1 MRRLAVLAA
10 ALLSSA
16 SVSASPLQTGLPTP
30 NSTCTSVMS
39 YLVTE
44 TNVQFVCVK
53 IVAATGAMQVT
64 GRFSFARSG
73 NDPWLEMVRNAK
85 RQGKVL
91 GIHLASGKLTGI
103 TE

>member
-10 ALLSSA
+10 VLLSSA
-16 SVSASPLQTGLPTP
+16 SVSAIPLQTGLPTP
-30 NSTCTSVMS
+30 TSTCSVTSYV
-39 YLVTE
+39 VTE
-44 TNVQFVCVK
+44 TNVQFACVK
-53 IVAATGAMQVT
+53 VVAGTGAMQVT
-64 GRFSFARSG
+64 GRFSFARAG

-91 GIHLASGKLTGI
+91 GIHITSGKLTGI